1 MALTAK
7 AIKGD
12 REKRLEAGAPVFR
25 SHRALVLDD
34 NRDAADTLALVLQV
48 FGSDIRTPYEPLES
62 VAPFAGVKP

>member
-25 SHRALVLDD
+25 SYRASVLDD
-34 NRDAADTLALVLQV
+34 NRDAAGTLRLVLHIFRLDV
-48 FGSDIRTPYEPLES
+48 RTLYEPLES
-62 VAPFAGVKP
+62 VAPLAGVKP